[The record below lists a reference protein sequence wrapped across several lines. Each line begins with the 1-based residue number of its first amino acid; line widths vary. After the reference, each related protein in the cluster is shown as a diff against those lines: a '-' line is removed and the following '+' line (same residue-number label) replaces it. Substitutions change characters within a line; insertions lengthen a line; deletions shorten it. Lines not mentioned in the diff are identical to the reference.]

1 MNLVGI
7 GSRRVLLVGLH
18 SISPLFRLVYLN
30 EVAQRVG
37 VHIRTLVC
45 ERKSGSTNSCHNK
58 PRQRARNRAVDED
71 STEVATLIAF

>member
-45 ERKSGSTNSCHNK
+45 ERVV
-58 PRQRARNRAVDED
+58 QRIHATTSRVNARGIEPLTKIQRR
-71 STEVATLIAF
+71 LRH